1 MADRQNDRQ
10 ADKSPNATTASVP
23 GGKAKAVTDRDGV
36 WADEKATA
44 NAKRDRL
51 STPSKSES
59 PGDALAVGGGQ
70 QTSPY
75 QLATQADAI
84 AKQTRR

>member
-10 ADKSPNATTASVP
+10 ADKSPNTTMASMP
-23 GGKAKAVTDRDGV
+23 GGRAKAVTDRDGV
-36 WADEKATA
+36 WTDEKATA
-44 NAKRDRL
+44 NAKRDRV
-51 STPSKSES
+51 SSPSKTES

-84 AKQTRR
+84 ARQTRR